1 MNIDKALRLV
11 AGIKIL
17 VSLALTYF
25 VHANWVF
32 FTMFIAA
39 NLIQS
44 AFTNWC
50 PMMTIMRK
58 MGLQD

>member
-1 MNIDKALRLV
+1 MNINQGLRLV
-11 AGIKIL
+11 AGVMIL
-17 VSLALTYF
+17 VSLLLTYL
-25 VHANWVF
+25 VHANWVY

-50 PMMTIMRK
+50 PLMTIIRK
-58 MGLQD
+58 MGVQD

>member
-1 MNIDKALRLV
+1 MNINQGLRLV
-11 AGIKIL
+11 AGVMIL
-17 VSLALTYF
+17 VSLLLTYL
-25 VHANWVF
+25 VHANWVY

-50 PMMTIMRK
+50 PLMTIMRK
-58 MGLQD
+58 MGVQD

>member
-1 MNIDKALRLV
+1 MNINQGLRLV
-11 AGIKIL
+11 AGIMIL

-25 VHANWVF
+25 VHANWVY
-32 FTMFIAA
+32 FTMFIGA

-58 MGLQD
+58 LGVQD

>member
-1 MNIDKALRLV
+1 MNINRGLRLV
-11 AGIKIL
+11 AGVMIL
-17 VSLALTYF
+17 VSLLLTYL
-25 VHANWVF
+25 VHANWVY

-50 PMMTIMRK
+50 PLMTIMRK
-58 MGLQD
+58 MGVQD

>member
-1 MNIDKALRLV
+1 MNINQGLRLV
-11 AGIKIL
+11 AGIMIL

-25 VHANWVF
+25 VHANWVY

-50 PMMTIMRK
+50 PMMTIMK
-58 MGLQD
+58 KLGVQD

>member
-1 MNIDKALRLV
+1 MNINQGLRLV
-11 AGIKIL
+11 AGIMIL

-25 VHANWVF
+25 VHANWVY

-58 MGLQD
+58 LGVQD

>member
-1 MNIDKALRLV
+1 MNINQGLRLV
-11 AGIKIL
+11 AGIMIL

-25 VHANWVF
+25 VHVNWVY
-32 FTMFIAA
+32 FTVFIAA

-50 PMMTIMRK
+50 PMMTIMKK
-58 MGLQD
+58 MGMQQ

>member
-1 MNIDKALRLV
+1 MNINQGLRLV
-11 AGIKIL
+11 AGIMIL

-25 VHANWVF
+25 VHANWMY

-44 AFTNWC
+44 AFTSWC

-58 MGLQD
+58 LGVKD

>member
-1 MNIDKALRLV
+1 MNINQGLRLV
-11 AGIKIL
+11 AGVMIL
-17 VSLALTYF
+17 VSLLLTYF
-25 VHANWVF
+25 VHANWVY

-50 PMMTIMRK
+50 PLMTIMRK
-58 MGLQD
+58 MGVQD

>member
-1 MNIDKALRLV
+1 
-11 AGIKIL
+11 

-25 VHANWVF
+25 VHANWVY
-32 FTMFIAA
+32 FTIFIAA

-44 AFTNWC
+44 SFTNWC

-58 MGLQD
+58 FGVQD

>member
-1 MNIDKALRLV
+1 MNVNQALRLV
-11 AGIKIL
+11 AGIMIL

-32 FTMFIAA
+32 FTLFIAV

-50 PMMTIMRK
+50 PIMTIMRK
-58 MGLQD
+58 LGVKG

>member
-1 MNIDKALRLV
+1 MNINQGLRLV
-11 AGIKIL
+11 AGIMIL

-25 VHANWVF
+25 VHANWVY
-32 FTMFIAA
+32 FTIFIAA

-44 AFTNWC
+44 SFTNWC

-58 MGLQD
+58 FGVQD

>member
-1 MNIDKALRLV
+1 MNINQGLRLV
-11 AGIKIL
+11 AGIMIL

-25 VHANWVF
+25 VHANWVY
-32 FTMFIAA
+32 FTMFIAV

-50 PMMTIMRK
+50 PMMIIMRK
-58 MGLQD
+58 IGIQD

>member
-1 MNIDKALRLV
+1 MNINQGLRLV
-11 AGIKIL
+11 AGIMIL

-25 VHANWVF
+25 VHANWVY
-32 FTMFIAA
+32 FTIFIAA

-44 AFTNWC
+44 SFTNWC

-58 MGLQD
+58 LGVQD

>member
-1 MNIDKALRLV
+1 MNINQALRLV
-11 AGIKIL
+11 AGIMIL
-17 VSLALTYF
+17 VSLALTVF

-32 FTMFIAA
+32 FTLFIAA

-44 AFTNWC
+44 AFTSWC

-58 MGLQD
+58 IGVQN

>member
-1 MNIDKALRLV
+1 MNINQGLRLV
-11 AGIKIL
+11 AGIMIL

-25 VHANWVF
+25 VHANWVY

-58 MGLQD
+58 MGIQD